1 MSRLPGGIEAIWIL
15 SRIERPV
22 HGAVLIREPPH
33 SCLTKAGSSGEN
45 ADMPARIS
53 SSLQRPGL
61 LLTLLAHVR
70 LAIRL
75 LREPG
80 VPVWS
85 KLVPVL
91 AALYLAWPLDIV
103 PDFLPVLGQLD
114 DLGIVLMALEG
125 FLRLC
130 PPAAVAFHRAGIAAG
145 RRFSRMPVAADVIDA
160 EWRRE

>member
-1 MSRLPGGIEAIWIL
+1 
-15 SRIERPV
+15 
-22 HGAVLIREPPH
+22 
-33 SCLTKAGSSGEN
+33 
-45 ADMPARIS
+45 MPARIS

-61 LLTLLAHVR
+61 FLTLLAHVR

-80 VPVWS
+80 VPVWI
-85 KLVPVL
+85 KMVPVL

-103 PDFLPVLGQLD
+103 PDFLPILGQLD
-114 DLGIVLMALEG
+114 DLGLVLMALEG

-130 PPAAVAFHRAGIAAG
+130 PPAAVAFHRAGLAAG
-145 RRFSRMPVAADVIDA
+145 RRFSPMPVAADVIDA